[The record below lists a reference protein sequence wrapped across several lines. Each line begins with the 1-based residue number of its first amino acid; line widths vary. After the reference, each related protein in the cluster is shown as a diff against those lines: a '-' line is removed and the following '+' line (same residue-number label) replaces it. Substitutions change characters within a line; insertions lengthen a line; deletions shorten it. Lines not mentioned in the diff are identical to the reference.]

1 MNYSDHSETAK
12 GPDLQGVTCSAAD
25 SPKPHVKIVNSL
37 ASGYF
42 EVVRIPFCTSETQV
56 QMWIER
62 SLHATAFNIYSSFF
76 SRSGF
81 WGRKATGS
89 FEVIPYRVT
98 GSVFCLT

>member
-1 MNYSDHSETAK
+1 MDYRDRSETAG
-12 GPDLQGVTCSAAD
+12 GPDLQGVACSAAD
-25 SPKPHVKIVNSL
+25 SPKPPVKIANSL

-42 EVVRIPFCTSETQV
+42 EVVRTPFCTSETQV
-56 QMWIER
+56 QMWMER

-89 FEVIPYRVT
+89 FEVIPYRVA
-98 GSVFCLT
+98 GSVFC